1 LRNQIEVR
9 EINFRIF
16 TLIQHKTTYFT
27 SQTTTMEELAAFF
40 NHTFNINQIY
50 SRQEIIAEFN
60 NAEIV
65 IPNSRNPMAFTYNR
79 WNLGMTVIFP
89 VFEHIGSSNYKYL
102 GPEYPYNGFVYHYP
116 NDEEYCYVI
125 AEFKDGKHHFVLEGI
140 SNLNEWRD
148 SERPGELVVSLNCYI
163 ILDSTEGKR
172 FKCLLVTEVDKNN
185 NSTNGF
191 GHVSINS
198 KLGNELIMKKVN
210 EKILIGDTNYTIISI
225 SKSPA

>member
-1 LRNQIEVR
+1 MNPL
-9 EINFRIF
+9 
-16 TLIQHKTTYFT
+16 
-27 SQTTTMEELAAFF
+27 EEFF
-40 NHTFNINQIY
+40 NLHFNPNQVY
-50 SRQEIIAEFN
+50 SNQEIRDIFQ
-60 NAEIV
+60 NADIP
-65 IPNSRNPMAFTYNR
+65 IPNSGNPTAFTYNR
-79 WNLGMTVIFP
+79 WNKGMTVIFP

-102 GPEYPYNGFVYHYP
+102 GPKYPYNGFVYHYP